1 MGLNCG
7 CPVGAALSD
16 VATSACPSEM
26 GQIQK
31 VVFQRIY
38 SASGTKNKF
47 VKASADPKV
56 KASWTPK
63 IAASDGTKVV
73 TSPYLNAPTSEA
85 GAIKTYGSG
94 NAVLG
99 GMPIVVGRE
108 PSTFNATILQQP
120 QTVIAALKT
129 FMCEEVGIFLIDE
142 NGRIGLIADNA
153 TTPANYFPIPIK
165 TLFVGDKKLGGFD
178 EPDMNTISW
187 NFEPN
192 WSDNLVFVDPTDFNA
207 LTDLDKAIVE
217 S

>member
-1 MGLNCG
+1 MGLNCS

-38 SASGTKNKF
+38 SSAGTKNKF
-47 VKASADPKV
+47 IKSSADPKS
-56 KASWTPK
+56 KASWTPL
-63 IAASDGTKVV
+63 IAAADGTKVV
-73 TSPYLNAPTSEA
+73 TSPYLQSPAFEA
-85 GAIKTYGSG
+85 GAAKTYGSG

-108 PSTFNATILQQP
+108 PSTFTSMIFHQP

-129 FMCEEVGIFLIDE
+129 FMCEEVGIYIIDE
-142 NGRIGLIADNA
+142 YGRIGMIADNA
-153 TTPANYFPIPIK
+153 TTPANYYPIPIK
-165 TLFVGDKKLGGFD
+165 TLFVGDKKFGGMD
-178 EPDMNTISW
+178 EPDTNVLSW
-187 NFEPN
+187 NMQPN

-207 LTDLDKAIVE
+207 LTDLDKAVVE

>member
-1 MGLNCG
+1 MGLNCS

-47 VKASADPKV
+47 IKASADPKT

-63 IAASDGTKVV
+63 IAAADGTKVV
-73 TSPYLNAPTSEA
+73 TSPYLDGITSEA
-85 GAIKTYGSG
+85 GAVKTYGSG
-94 NAVLG
+94 NAIRN
-99 GMPIVVGRE
+99 GMPVVIGRE
-108 PSTFNATILQQP
+108 PSTFAAMILHQP
-120 QTVIAALKT
+120 QTVITALKT
-129 FMCEEVGIFLIDE
+129 FMCEEVGIYLIDQF
-142 NGRIGLIADNA
+142 GRIGAIADNA
-153 TTPANYFPIPIK
+153 TTPANYYPIPIS

-178 EPDMNTISW
+178 EPDSNAISW
-187 NFEPN
+187 NYAPN
-192 WSDNLVFVDPTDFNA
+192 WSDNLVFVTPADFNA
-207 LTDLDKAIVE
+207 LTDLDKAVVG